1 MVELSNLA
9 SLKASMSMV
18 GLSNL
23 APSQSNLISMA
34 MSMSLLN
41 LNSMFT
47 LLKSVNIEI
56 KYEELHVKVILRE
69 FVKIIEI

>member
-1 MVELSNLA
+1 
-9 SLKASMSMV
+9 MSMV

-23 APSQSNLISMA
+23 APSESNLISMA
-34 MSMSLLN
+34 MSMSLFN

-47 LLKSVNIEI
+47 LLNSVNIEI